1 MLRAYVEMQQRLIDL
16 RNRFTAEDGTTVPE
30 YMLVLGFISVAIV
43 VAFQTTGIGTAIG
56 ALSTDLI
63 AKITP

>member
-1 MLRAYVEMQQRLIDL
+1 MLRTYVALQQRASAL
-16 RNRFTAEDGTTVPE
+16 RERMGADEGTTVPE

-43 VAFQTTGIGTAIG
+43 VAFQTTGMGNAIG
-56 ALSTDLI
+56 ALSADLI